1 MRIRLLVPTMT
12 VVLLG
17 MVMSGTSRLWA
28 QSNATKSSPDNSE
41 RPAAQAGERAKDK
54 GRWSEFLGPQ
64 RDGVSS
70 ETGLLNQWPAGGVPE
85 VWRVAGGVG
94 MSGIAIDD
102 QRAVTLVQREERQWL
117 LAVDPRTGKTLWKSD
132 LAPAYSNPMG
142 NGPRGTPTIAG
153 ELVLAY
159 TGEGILCCVS
169 AETGKKIWSQ
179 HVIKQLQGKE
189 AEYGMACSPLVVD
202 DHVVVFAAGPQ
213 ATLAAYELATGK
225 LVWKVGED
233 PIGYSSPTRLR
244 LGGKDQIV
252 AFAGTAAL
260 GVDAHKG
267 TLLWRYPFETSFN
280 CNIAAPL
287 AVAGKLLLSAG
298 ENHGTVLLDFKP
310 SDQGFETAEVW
321 SSLGPKSVLRSEWQT
336 PVLLNGYLYG
346 MDNVGGA
353 GPVTHLTCIEAA
365 TGKRMW
371 QVPRYGKGN
380 LIAAEGKLLLST
392 MNGEFV
398 VARASPEKYQELG
411 RQTVLG
417 STRQAPSLAR
427 GFVYL
432 RDDREIVCLD
442 VRGEAK
448 SE

>member
-1 MRIRLLVPTMT
+1 
-12 VVLLG
+12 VVG
-17 MVMSGTSRLWA
+17 
-28 QSNATKSSPDNSE
+28 
-41 RPAAQAGERAKDK
+41 AKNK
-54 GRWSEFLGPQ
+54 GAWSEFLGPQ
-64 RDGVSS
+64 RDGVSA
-70 ETGLLNQWPAGGVPE
+70 ETGLLKKWPAGGVPE

-94 MSGIAIDD
+94 MSGIAVDS

-117 LAVDPRTGKTLWKSD
+117 LALDPRTGKTLWKTD
-132 LAPAYSNPMG
+132 LAPEYSNPMG
-142 NGPRGTPTIAG
+142 NGPRGTPAIAG
-153 ELVLAY
+153 EFVLAY
-159 TGEGILCCVS
+159 TGEGILNCVS
-169 AETGKKIWSQ
+169 ADTGKKIWSQ

-189 AEYGMACSPLVVD
+189 AEYGMACSPLVVAD
-202 DHVVVFAAGPQ
+202 RVIVFASGPQ

-225 LVWKVGED
+225 LVWKVGDD

-244 LGGKDQIV
+244 LAGKDQIV

-260 GVDAHKG
+260 GVDPQQG

-287 AVAGKLLLSAG
+287 AIAGKLLLSAG
-298 ENHGTVLLDFKP
+298 ENHGSVLLDLK
-310 SDQGFETAEVW
+310 SSGQGFETEEVW

-336 PVLLNGYLYG
+336 PIWLNGYLYG

-380 LIAAEGKLLLST
+380 LIAADGKLLLST

-398 VARASPEKYQELG
+398 VAQASPEKYQELG